1 MNPSYENPMIPP
13 VVSDRPIDPLVPG
26 ESNLADNRPRNSLD
40 EPQMV
45 DTVDEYDHTHPG
57 MTHAEAV
64 DGAADGDL
72 DTTDHLHDSTEGDGD
87 FHATTGGSAAAGA
100 VTGGVI
106 GLAGAGP
113 IGAAIG
119 VVGGAIVGAIS
130 ERVMHSDDDA
140 ERDAQGLDH
149 EHDANLAI
157 EDRTKEQPVGLFDG
171 FKKQDEDVV
180 EDVNAVPARD
190 RLPVDTTNAEWDR
203 DRLAGTTERTTDTNT
218 IELHE
223 EQLTPR
229 VEQVEAGAVHVEK
242 NVVSEQ
248 RTMEVPVTH
257 DEVVVERH
265 PVDRRPADQPIS
277 EQDTTIE
284 VPVRE
289 ERVTMEK
296 QPVVYEEVT
305 VGTRPVTETQR
316 VSGTVRREEA
326 RVEREGDLES
336 WKASAKARVICR
348 YWLPYC
354 WAGSI

>member
-13 VVSDRPIDPLVPG
+13 IVSDRPIDPLVPG

-57 MTHAEAV
+57 MTHVEAV
-64 DGAADGDL
+64 DGAADADL
-72 DTTDHLHDSTEGDGD
+72 DTTNHLHDSTEGDGD

-140 ERDAQGLDH
+140 ERDAQGMDH
-149 EHDANLAI
+149 DHDANLAI

-171 FKKQDEDVV
+171 FKKQDEDVI
-180 EDVNAVPARD
+180 EDVSAVPARD
-190 RLPVDTTNAEWDR
+190 RL
-203 DRLAGTTERTTDTNT
+203 AGTTDRTTDTNT

-223 EQLTPR
+223 EQITPR
-229 VEQVEAGAVHVEK
+229 VEQVQAGAVHVEK

-248 RTMEVPVTH
+248 RTMDVPVTH

-326 RVEREGDLES
+326 RVEREGNLES
-336 WKASAKARVICR
+336 DRAAFDAPAAGHTHSWVDGGCSCGARQ
-348 YWLPYC
+348 
-354 WAGSI
+354 